1 MRYTLRD
8 LPRLLSSP
16 LGRDEVMRGLAYRLF
31 PLRAVRARAYRAH
44 WVYRTRVFAV
54 VGSLGKSTTARAVA
68 AAIGLDPEN
77 VSLQNSFVGVPKT
90 IRAIRRETREHVMEV
105 GVARPGEMRKFA
117 SIVRPDVTVVTA
129 IGGEHRRSMHDFQT
143 TRDEK
148 AHMVR
153 ALPQDGVA
161 ILNGDDPNVR
171 WMADQTRAR
180 VVTFGFAESSDFR
193 ITDLGVDWPRG
204 ARFRISAGDDEV
216 EIASSLIGRPM
227 IQAMTAGAAAAVASG
242 RTLSDTVAG
251 LETLRP
257 TPGRLELVPLED
269 AAFLLRDD
277 FKASLESVHAAL
289 DTLEELPAPR
299 KWVVLGDISD
309 PGRQGPAYKA
319 VGQRLGEVADGAIIC
334 GKEFARYRVGARQA
348 GLSDERLLHIRNDL
362 AAAAAQTREWLG
374 AGDVVL
380 VKGRDTQRLD
390 RMSRLLQGKPV
401 ECRISYCNSR
411 IRCDRCPMVESGWG
425 EGESIPWT
433 GGQMRVIP
441 ARHNYSG

>member
-1 MRYTLRD
+1 MR
-8 LPRLLSSP
+8 
-16 LGRDEVMRGLAYRLF
+16 
-31 PLRAVRARAYRAH
+31 
-44 WVYRTRVFAV
+44 
-54 VGSLGKSTTARAVA
+54 
-68 AAIGLDPEN
+68 
-77 VSLQNSFVGVPKT
+77 
-90 IRAIRRETREHVMEV
+90 
-105 GVARPGEMRKFA
+105 
-117 SIVRPDVTVVTA
+117 
-129 IGGEHRRSMHDFQT
+129 DFQT

-153 ALPQDGVA
+153 TLPQDGIAV
-161 ILNGDDPNVR
+161 LNGDDPNVQ

-242 RTLSDTVAG
+242 RTLGDTVAG

-362 AAAAAQTREWLG
+362 AAAAAQAREWLG
-374 AGDVVL
+374 TGDVVL

-390 RMSRLLQGKPV
+390 RVSRLLHGQPV

-425 EGESIPWT
+425 EGKSIPWT
-433 GGQMRVIP
+433 SGQMRAIP
-441 ARHNYSG
+441 ARHN